1 MENGILWL
9 IGSNVPTFVFA
20 WTICRVVTR
29 HQMLEEQA
37 QREQEIAK
45 TQAWVKYLETLQ
57 GGKHE

>member
-1 MENGILWL
+1 MIYWFIASVIASFIL
-9 IGSNVPTFVFA
+9 A
-20 WTICRVVTR
+20 WTLSRVVTR